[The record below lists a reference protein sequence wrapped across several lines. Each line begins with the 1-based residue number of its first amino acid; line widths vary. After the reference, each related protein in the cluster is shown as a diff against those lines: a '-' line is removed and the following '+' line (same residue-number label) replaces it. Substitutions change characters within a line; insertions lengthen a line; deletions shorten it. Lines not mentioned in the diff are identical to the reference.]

1 MNFKRRIL
9 YTTAFVLISLTN
21 VSCNEGSN
29 FIDYAHNGSIQLFG
43 DYKGKDFF
51 KDGIAQVE
59 VAYYIDGD
67 TTHFRMKD
75 SSNTTLI
82 KSRYYGIDTPESTGK
97 IEEYGEEAKRFT
109 HDKLANAMENGTVV
123 VSSPFFEYKVPE
135 FDSTGARYLSL
146 VWINETVK
154 DADYTSLTLLNLYI
168 VQEGFSYV
176 KALDKI
182 PDYQDIFI
190 DAENQAKTFKLNLHS
205 GKPAELF
212 NYGDYEAASLLDIKR
227 ALEKTLDD
235 PNYENEYNNAKV
247 RIRGT
252 VAGYA
257 NDILYL
263 QAYFTEEE
271 SGTKGGEYAGIN
283 VYTGASSI
291 PSRYT
296 TLNSYIEISGTL
308 VNSEN
313 FGFQMSGVNFQ
324 KTKFDEERDEG
335 TDKSKVIYTPETI
348 PEEYKVY
355 TFETKSTEIKE
366 KDYEKLFSPIK
377 VTDTLICTG
386 GYVSD
391 SSDTITLYLSP
402 DGTTRSSWNLFVP
415 FVYYPY
421 EDSGD
426 EITHWTTVENFKGK
440 KFNVSG
446 IYTFR
451 TYNSKTTY
459 QLVARNSSDIV
470 VIE

>member
-1 MNFKRRIL
+1 MNLKRKIL
-9 YTTAFVLISLTN
+9 YTTAFVLISLSN
-21 VSCNEGSN
+21 ASCDGKSSD
-29 FIDYAHNGSIQLFG
+29 FTDYAHNGSIQLFG

-51 KDGIAQVE
+51 KDGIAE
-59 VAYYIDGD
+59 VDVVYYIDGD
-67 TTHFRMKD
+67 TTHFQMKNN
-75 SSNTTLI
+75 SNTTLI

-123 VSSPFFEYKVPE
+123 VSSPFFEYKAPE
-135 FDSTGARYLSL
+135 FDSTGTRYLSL
-146 VWINETVK
+146 VWINETEK
-154 DADYTSLTLLNLYI
+154 NADYKTLTLLNLYI
-168 VQEGFSYV
+168 VQEGLSYV

-182 PDYQDIFI
+182 PDYQDTFI
-190 DAENQAKTFKLNLHS
+190 NAENQAKEFKLNLHS
-205 GKPAELF
+205 GKPAALF

-227 ALEKTLDD
+227 ALEKTLEDS
-235 PNYENEYNNAKV
+235 NYENEYNNAKV

-252 VAGYA
+252 VAGYT
-257 NDILYL
+257 NHMLYL
-263 QAYFTEEE
+263 QTYFSEEE

-283 VYTGASSI
+283 VYTTMSSI

-296 TLNSYIEISGTL
+296 TVNSYIEISGTL

-324 KTKFDEERDEG
+324 KTIYKDSDEG
-335 TDKSKVIYTPETI
+335 SDKSRVIYTPETI
-348 PEEYKVY
+348 PEEYKVH
-355 TFETKSTEIKE
+355 TFESDSTEIKE

-377 VTDTLICTG
+377 VTNTLTCTG
-386 GYVSD
+386 GYISD
-391 SSDTITLYLSP
+391 SSGDITLYVSP
-402 DGTTRSSWNLFVP
+402 DGSTRSSWNLYMP

-421 EDSGD
+421 ESKKGD
-426 EITHWTTVENFKGK
+426 VTTWTTIEKFKGK

-451 TYNSKTTY
+451 TYNNKTTY
-459 QLVARNSSDIV
+459 QLVARNSSDMV